1 MRRKERKQED
11 IKSFKRLLGYLKPHR
26 REFIVSIILMTFV
39 VIVELVPPLF
49 MAKVLELLKNSN
61 AVGTMNKILL
71 YLGVFILSLV
81 VSIIIHYKQ
90 TILLQEIGQKIVF
103 RIRLEVF
110 EHIEKLS
117 IDQLNKEPVG
127 KLVTRVMNDPDSI
140 SEMFT
145 SIVINLIRSIIMM
158 IIILIILFFIS
169 IKLTLITL
177 IIMPIIL
184 IVSYVFRKISRKS
197 YQKIRNEISALNAF
211 LSENLSGMKITQIF
225 NQEDVKRE
233 EFRIRSYELERGFQ
247 KEILIYAIFRPLIYL
262 ITMAGNIAI
271 LYFGGLQVIDM
282 ILSYAILYAFN
293 DLVDRFFNPI
303 QQIAEE
309 FNNLQNAYSSADKI
323 FGILDLEPTIKE
335 LDDAIELKEFSGHVE
350 FKNVWFY
357 YLEDEWVL
365 KDVSFEVKPGETFAF
380 VGSTGSGKTT
390 ILSLIVRNYEIQKG
404 EILIDGI
411 NINKITRDSLRRH
424 IGQMLQ
430 DVFLFNES
438 ILYNISLGNEEIT
451 RNEVIEAA
459 NYTGA
464 NTFIDRLPDR
474 YDHLVLERGNNFSS
488 GQRQLISFARAI
500 VYKPSLLI
508 LDEATANI
516 DSESEEIIQASLNKI
531 MSSQTML
538 IVAHR
543 LSTIQHSDKIVV
555 LNKGEIMEMGN
566 HNELLNK
573 KGWYYN
579 LYMIQFKEDKE
590 GKNNE

>member
-177 IIMPIIL
+177 LIMPIIL

-516 DSESEEIIQASLNKI
+516 DSESEEIIQASLKKI

-590 GKNNE
+590 GKK

>member
-26 REFIVSIILMTFV
+26 SEFIVSIILMTFV

-566 HNELLNK
+566 HHELLNK

>member
-1 MRRKERKQED
+1 MKRKERKQED

-566 HNELLNK
+566 HHELLNK

>member
-177 IIMPIIL
+177 LIMPIIL

-566 HNELLNK
+566 HHELLNK

>member
-1 MRRKERKQED
+1 MKRKERKQED

-271 LYFGGLQVIDM
+271 LYFGGLQVIYM

-438 ILYNISLGNEEIT
+438 ILYNISLGNQEIT

>member
-566 HNELLNK
+566 HHELLNK

>member
-177 IIMPIIL
+177 LIMPIIL

-197 YQKIRNEISALNAF
+197 YQKISNEISALNAF

-566 HNELLNK
+566 HHELLNK